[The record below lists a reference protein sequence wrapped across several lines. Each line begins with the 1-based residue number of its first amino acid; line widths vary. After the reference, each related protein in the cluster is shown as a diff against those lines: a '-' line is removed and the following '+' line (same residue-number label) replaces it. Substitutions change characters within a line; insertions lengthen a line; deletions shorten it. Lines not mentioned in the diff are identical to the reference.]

1 MIEERKLKI
10 AEALK
15 NRGVKLP
22 CPRCDGLNF
31 EVVDQTALSINDNLN
46 VIKLGGP
53 SVPAALIACS
63 NCGFITFHALGV
75 LDLIPKDEDMQ

>member
-15 NRGVKLP
+15 DKGVKLP
-22 CPRCDGLNF
+22 CPRCGGLNF
-31 EVVDQTALSINDNLN
+31 EVVDQTVLSINDNLN

-53 SVPAALIACS
+53 SVPAALVACS
-63 NCGFITFHALGV
+63 HCGFITFHSLGV
-75 LDLIPKDEDMQ
+75 LNLMPKDENIQ